1 MLWTFELRVQVGQI
15 QDNMQRASDQNIYK
29 PMTQNEMDEIA
40 QIETR
45 KWFADKVRLEA
56 KTQAQAWYTEFA
68 GSIRQMARPF
78 PDCHIRTFEE
88 RFPTINLTEIFG
100 LNPKSGLSN
109 FLSFYPD
116 DPKYLQP
123 LEWDASGNPVRSKDG
138 HMTRALA
145 LILASNPP
153 FPQVLF
159 LSFLSQNMMLK

>member
-1 MLWTFELRVQVGQI
+1 MQVGQI
-15 QDNMQRASDQNIYK
+15 QDNMQRANDQNIYK

-45 KWFADKVRLEA
+45 RWFADKVGLEA
-56 KTQAQAWYTEFA
+56 KTQAQAWYNEFA
-68 GSIRQMARPF
+68 SSIRQMARPF
-78 PDCHIRTFEE
+78 PECHIRTFEE
-88 RFPTINLTEIFG
+88 RFPTINLTETFG

-138 HMTRALA
+138 HMPRALT

-159 LSFLSQNMMLK
+159 LSFLSQNMLLK

>member
-1 MLWTFELRVQVGQI
+1 MLWTCELLVQVGQI
-15 QDNMQRASDQNIYK
+15 QDNMQRVSDQDIFK
-29 PMTQNEMDEIA
+29 PMTQNEMDEMA
-40 QIETR
+40 QIKTH
-45 KWFADKVRLEA
+45 KWFLDKVRQEA
-56 KTQAQAWYTEFA
+56 ETQIQAWYNEFA

-78 PDCHIRTFEE
+78 PECHIKTFQE

-109 FLSFYPD
+109 FLSFYPN

-138 HMTRALA
+138 HMTKALT

-153 FPQVLF
+153 FQKVFLF
-159 LSFLSQNMMLK
+159 PFYLRI

>member
-109 FLSFYPD
+109 FSVFILMIQ
-116 DPKYLQP
+116 YLQP